1 MRRTQTVVRW
11 VVLPAA
17 LLMAVRG
24 VHGATITGTVSP
36 AKADSVVYV
45 EAIPGKKFPA
55 PAKSFDMNQKNL
67 QFLPHVLVVPVGAT
81 VDFLNSDPRRHNIF
95 WPSINGDEKQSH
107 NLGTWPQGQKRPF
120 KFTTAGIVPLGCN
133 VHPDMSAYII
143 VTPTP
148 YFAVTDATGAFKING
163 VPDGS
168 YKVSA
173 WQEGLKMQTKPATV
187 TGTAKVSFTLTK

>member
-173 WQEGLKMQTKPATV
+173 WQEGLKM
-187 TGTAKVSFTLTK
+187 